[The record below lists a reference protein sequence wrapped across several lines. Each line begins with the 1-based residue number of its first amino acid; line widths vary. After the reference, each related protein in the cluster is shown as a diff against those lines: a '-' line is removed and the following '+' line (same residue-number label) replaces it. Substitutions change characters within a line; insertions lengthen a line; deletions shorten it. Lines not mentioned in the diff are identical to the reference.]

1 MRTDDEASSPPR
13 SDAEPHDDAAAA
25 GTEDPQSKGGLRELL
40 RIAIPTALANLAEYL
55 PVSVALYFIGR
66 RGSADD
72 LDAVG
77 LGRSYF
83 NISCFSISYGLISA
97 LRTLCPQA
105 AGAKKGK
112 ELHGLYA
119 QRALAIVAL
128 AAVIGIVGIH
138 FADAVLIHVLG
149 QPRQL
154 ARRAKRYGL
163 ALLPALFGI
172 PCMTIV
178 QRVMTAEGHVFANLA
193 ICATVFATAP
203 IWQNFLVYR
212 HGLGF
217 VGAAWASSITNNQY
231 LLLQVPYCL
240 YVGLGHV
247 FRPRSIREVFDRR
260 GVREFLGL
268 SLPGLV
274 ASLLEWWSM
283 EFVIALA
290 GTRRSPAVLAAVVCA
305 LNIQTV
311 LEMCWLGG
319 TRRSVDGVSVGIVSL
334 TARGPTQARW
344 SQRQSPWARKSAPEI
359 PRAPGARRVSA
370 SERPSPPRRPPRAG
384 SLRPGRSSLTY
395 TRTTPTSWN

>member
-1 MRTDDEASSPPR
+1 MMAAPDEDPNPSNNKPVSSTADDAAAAAP
-13 SDAEPHDDAAAA
+13 PHDDAAANRA
-25 GTEDPQSKGGLRELL
+25 PPDATKGGLRELL

-66 RGSADD
+66 RGDADD

-83 NISCFSISYGLISA
+83 NISCFSTSYGLISA

-105 AGAKKGK
+105 AGARKGK

-119 QRALAIVAL
+119 QRALVIVAL
-128 AAVIGIVGIH
+128 AAVIGIIGIH

-193 ICATVFATAP
+193 ICAAVFATAP
-203 IWQNFLVYR
+203 AWQNFLVYR

-231 LLLQVPYCL
+231 LLLQIPYCL

-260 GVREFLGL
+260 GIREFLGL

-305 LNIQTV
+305 LNVQTV

-319 TRRSVDGVSVGIVSL
+319 TRRRVDGVSVGMVSL
-334 TARGPTQARW
+334 TARGPAQARW
-344 SQRQSPWARKSAPEI
+344 SLRAWRWAPRSAREI
-359 PRAPGARRVSA
+359 PRVPDEQRGSAFWPHSAPLQ
-370 SERPSPPRRPPRAG
+370 SPLG
-384 SLRPGRSSLTY
+384 L
-395 TRTTPTSWN
+395 

>member
-1 MRTDDEASSPPR
+1 MCSGDSAARSNDDETSSPPH
-13 SDAEPHDDAAAA
+13 DGEPASEPTAAS
-25 GTEDPQSKGGLRELL
+25 TPTKGGLRELL

-83 NISCFSISYGLISA
+83 NISCFSTSYGLISA

-128 AAVIGIVGIH
+128 AAVIGITGIH

-172 PCMTIV
+172 PCMTVV

-193 ICATVFATAP
+193 ICAAVFATAP
-203 IWQNFLVYR
+203 FWQNFLVYR

-231 LLLQVPYCL
+231 LLLQIPYCL

-260 GVREFLGL
+260 GIREFLGL

-305 LNIQTV
+305 LNVQTV

-319 TRRSVDGVSVGIVSL
+319 ARCRVDGVSVGLVSL

-344 SQRQSPWARKSAPEI
+344 SQHQSPSARKSAPEI
-359 PRAPGARRVSA
+359 PRAPEERRGSA
-370 SERPSPPRRPPRAG
+370 FWPRSAPRRPPPAG
-384 SLRPGRSSLTY
+384 
-395 TRTTPTSWN
+395 

>member
-1 MRTDDEASSPPR
+1 MATTASEASC
-13 SDAEPHDDAAAA
+13 SDAEPPPEHADTAAASSD
-25 GTEDPQSKGGLRELL
+25 GKGGLRELL

-83 NISCFSISYGLISA
+83 NISCFSTSYGLISA

-105 AGAKKGK
+105 AGAKKGR

-119 QRALAIVAL
+119 QRALVIVAL
-128 AAVIGIVGIH
+128 AAIVGVVGIY

-149 QPRQL
+149 QPKHL
-154 ARRAKRYGL
+154 AKRAQRYGL

-203 IWQNFLVYR
+203 AWQDFLVYR

-231 LLLQVPYCL
+231 
-240 YVGLGHV
+240 
-247 FRPRSIREVFDRR
+247 
-260 GVREFLGL
+260 
-268 SLPGLV
+268 
-274 ASLLEWWSM
+274 
-283 EFVIALA
+283 
-290 GTRRSPAVLAAVVCA
+290 
-305 LNIQTV
+305 
-311 LEMCWLGG
+311 
-319 TRRSVDGVSVGIVSL
+319 
-334 TARGPTQARW
+334 
-344 SQRQSPWARKSAPEI
+344 
-359 PRAPGARRVSA
+359 
-370 SERPSPPRRPPRAG
+370 
-384 SLRPGRSSLTY
+384 
-395 TRTTPTSWN
+395 